1 MGMDRSANLNTDMN
15 MDMDMDT
22 GMDTV
27 SAMRRRRRTVMMRA
41 QSRKSSPKT

>member
-15 MDMDMDT
+15 MDMDT